1 MKKLILILIS
11 SLFLSYLVIK
21 VDRIFKPTIAFKYYF
36 TDQLKSDSNLRELLL
51 KPGVLIDKNKT
62 KFEIKILKYLSPY
75 VSRTSSLINE
85 KVFQIIIDLPNPS
98 QLTFYVI
105 NDDVGLNPDKLIK
118 DNLIRKHL
126 NPSREF
132 LFKKE
137 SINVFTEL
145 LQNEITFLHKR
156 SQELYSAIKNIRPLL
171 SPFVVSPYLYSSGLA
186 KKERYYNEICHLN
199 DIRYDPTDIYSSF
212 VFNSSYKD
220 YEKNKALFS
229 IESGWI
235 DPEIKG
241 SKQFINEIIERCA
254 FFEVE
259 SKDKLERSNKLTKIL
274 GFRVSEFRLYFK
286 PSDTKF
292 LTSLVFRSVSGDNSI
307 GDIVREN
314 TKFAEVISFYIDYI
328 KENEKFLVIRS
339 GFIDLVGKCDN
350 FIDELNEQY
359 PVKTLDL
366 NLNSEYSFPI
376 GAETIKVRLTQSDI
390 PNNCRINFYSL

>member
-1 MKKLILILIS
+1 M
-11 SLFLSYLVIK
+11 
-21 VDRIFKPTIAFKYYF
+21 DRIFKPTIAFKYYL
-36 TDQLKSDSNLRELLL
+36 TDDLKSDQNLSELLSE
-51 KPGVLIDKNKT
+51 PGVLIMKNKT
-62 KFEIKILKYLSPY
+62 NYETRLLKFLSPY

-85 KVFQIIIDLPNPS
+85 KVFQIIIDLPNPDK
-98 QLTFYVI
+98 LTFYVI

-118 DNLIRKHL
+118 KNLIRKHL

-132 LFKKE
+132 PFNKK
-137 SINVFTEL
+137 SLNVFTEL

-212 VFNSSYKD
+212 VYNSSYKD
-220 YEKNKALFS
+220 YEKNKPAFS
-229 IESGWI
+229 IESGWS

-241 SKQFINEIIERCA
+241 SRRFINEIIERCA

-286 PSDTKF
+286 PSDTKY
-292 LTSLVFRSVSGDNSI
+292 LTNLVFTNVSGNNSI

-366 NLNSEYSFPI
+366 NLNSDYTFPI
-376 GAETIKVRLTQSDI
+376 GKETINVRLTQSDI

>member
-62 KFEIKILKYLSPY
+62 NFEIKILKYLSPY

-286 PSDTKF
+286 PSDTKY

-307 GDIVREN
+307 ADIVREN
-314 TKFAEVISFYIDYI
+314 TKFAEVIIDVYLLQESI
-328 KENEKFLVIRS
+328 LH
-339 GFIDLVGKCDN
+339 
-350 FIDELNEQY
+350 
-359 PVKTLDL
+359 L
-366 NLNSEYSFPI
+366 NLPEWSPCNAMLSKELSIPKKI
-376 GAETIKVRLTQSDI
+376 TSGKDQSGNRLKKGIFTSI
-390 PNNCRINFYSL
+390 PPWDVGPCL